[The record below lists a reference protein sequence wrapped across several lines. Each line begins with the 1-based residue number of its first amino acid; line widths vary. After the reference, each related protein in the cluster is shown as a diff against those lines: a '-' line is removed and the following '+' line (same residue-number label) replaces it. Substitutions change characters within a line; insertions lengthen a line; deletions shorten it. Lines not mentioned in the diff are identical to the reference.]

1 MDREQE
7 NREGLNMST
16 STNKLQ
22 AQDPWWVRWL
32 LIGVSV
38 TFLTFLLLLPLIV
51 IFQEALAKGI
61 AFYIRSLSDRNAM
74 SAVKMTLL
82 TAGVAVPLNL
92 IFGVAAAWA
101 TTKYQFRGKSILITI
116 IDLPFAISPIVAG
129 LMLVLVFG
137 SQGWWGEWL
146 SDRGIQVIFG
156 VPGVI
161 LATVFVTFPF
171 VARELIPL
179 MQEQG
184 SDEEWAAISLG
195 ANGWQTFWKVTL
207 PNIKWALLYGVL
219 LCNARAMG
227 EFGAVSV
234 VSSNIRGRTNTIPLQ
249 IDALYSEYQSA
260 AAFSLA
266 SVLAGLGVL
275 TLIGKTILERR
286 MKSTESTID
295 R

>member
-1 MDREQE
+1 MVSSQ
-7 NREGLNMST
+7 
-16 STNKLQ
+16 NKKQ
-22 AQDPWWVRWL
+22 SQDPWWVRWF

-38 TFLTFLLLLPLIV
+38 SFLTMLLLLPLIV
-51 IFQEALAKGI
+51 IFQEALSKGI
-61 AFYIRSLSDRNAM
+61 AFYIRSLSDRNAWN
-74 SAVKMTLL
+74 AVKMTLL

-92 IFGVAAAWA
+92 AFGIAAAWA

-146 SDRGIQVIFG
+146 SDRGIQVIFA

-195 ANGWQTFWKVTL
+195 ATGWQMFWKVTI

-234 VSSNIRGRTNTIPLQ
+234 VSSNIRGRTNTMPLQ

-260 AAFSLA
+260 AAFALA

-275 TLIGKTILERR
+275 TLIGKTILVRLI
-286 MKSTESTID
+286 KSTQGVE

>member
-1 MDREQE
+1 
-7 NREGLNMST
+7 MST

-22 AQDPWWVRWL
+22 AQDAWWVRWL

-101 TTKYQFRGKSILITI
+101 TTKYQFRGKSILISI

>member
-1 MDREQE
+1 
-7 NREGLNMST
+7 
-16 STNKLQ
+16 
-22 AQDPWWVRWL
+22 
-32 LIGVSV
+32 
-38 TFLTFLLLLPLIV
+38 
-51 IFQEALAKGI
+51 
-61 AFYIRSLSDRNAM
+61 
-74 SAVKMTLL
+74 MTLL

-92 IFGVAAAWA
+92 AFGIAAAWA

-146 SDRGIQVIFG
+146 SDRGIQVIFA

-195 ANGWQTFWKVTL
+195 ATGWQMFWKVTI

-234 VSSNIRGRTNTIPLQ
+234 VSSNIRGRTNTMPLQ

-260 AAFSLA
+260 AAFALA

-275 TLIGKTILERR
+275 TLIGKTILVRLI
-286 MKSTESTID
+286 KSTQGVE

>member
-1 MDREQE
+1 M
-7 NREGLNMST
+7 GSSKT
-16 STNKLQ
+16 KSLQ
-22 AQDPWWVRWL
+22 SKDPWWVRWI
-32 LIGVSV
+32 LISISV
-38 TFLTFLLLLPLIV
+38 AFLTFLLLLPLIV
-51 IFQEALAKGI
+51 IFQEALSKGI
-61 AFYIRSLSDRNAM
+61 AFYIQSISDRNAWN
-74 SAVKMTLL
+74 AVKMTLI
-82 TAGVAVPLNL
+82 TAGIAVPLNL
-92 IFGVAAAWA
+92 IFGIAAAWA
-101 TTKYQFRGKSILITI
+101 TTKYRFRGKSMLVSM

-146 SDRGIQVIFG
+146 SDRGVQVIFA
-156 VPGVI
+156 VPGAV

-227 EFGAVSV
+227 EFGAVSI
-234 VSSNIRGRTNTIPLQ
+234 VSSNIRGRTNTMPLQ

-260 AAFSLA
+260 AAFALA
-266 SVLAGLGVL
+266 SLLAGLGVF
-275 TLIGKTILERR
+275 TLIGKTILENRIKALR
-286 MKSTESTID
+286 SD

>member
-1 MDREQE
+1 
-7 NREGLNMST
+7 MST

>member
-7 NREGLNMST
+7 NREGLNMDSSKT
-16 STNKLQ
+16 KLYS
-22 AQDPWWVRWL
+22 QDPWWVRWL
-32 LIGVSV
+32 LIGVTIS
-38 TFLTFLLLLPLIV
+38 FLTFLLLLPLIV

-61 AFYIRSLSDRNAM
+61 AFYIRSLSDRNAW

-92 IFGVAAAWA
+92 VFGVAAAWA

-227 EFGAVSV
+227 EFGAVSI
-234 VSSNIRGRTNTIPLQ
+234 VSSNVRGRTNTLPLQ

-260 AAFSLA
+260 AAFALA

-286 MKSTESTID
+286 MKST
-295 R
+295 

>member
-22 AQDPWWVRWL
+22 AQDAWWVRWL

-101 TTKYQFRGKSILITI
+101 TTKYQFRGKSILISI

>member
-1 MDREQE
+1 MGSSKTKPLQ
-7 NREGLNMST
+7 ST
-16 STNKLQ
+16 
-22 AQDPWWVRWL
+22 DPWWVRWM
-32 LIGVSV
+32 LIGISV
-38 TFLTFLLLLPLIV
+38 AFLTFLLLLPLII
-51 IFQEALAKGI
+51 IFQEALSKGI
-61 AFYIRSLSDRNAM
+61 AFYIQSISDRNAWN
-74 SAVKMTLL
+74 AVKMTLI
-82 TAGVAVPLNL
+82 TAGIAVPLNL
-92 IFGVAAAWA
+92 IFGIAAAWA
-101 TTKYQFRGKSILITI
+101 TTKYRFRGKSILISM

-146 SDRGIQVIFG
+146 SDRGIQVIFA
-156 VPGVI
+156 VPGVV

-227 EFGAVSV
+227 EFGAVSI
-234 VSSNIRGRTNTIPLQ
+234 VSSNIRGRTNTMPLQ

-260 AAFSLA
+260 AAFALA
-266 SVLAGLGVL
+266 SLLAGLGVF
-275 TLIGKTILERR
+275 TLIGKTILESRIKAL
-286 MKSTESTID
+286 KSD

>member
-7 NREGLNMST
+7 NREGLNMDPSKT
-16 STNKLQ
+16 KLHS
-22 AQDPWWVRWL
+22 QDPWWVRWL
-32 LIGVSV
+32 LIGISIS
-38 TFLTFLLLLPLIV
+38 FLTFLLLLPLIV
-51 IFQEALAKGI
+51 IFQEALVKGI
-61 AFYIRSLSDRNAM
+61 AFYIRSLSDRNAW

-92 IFGVAAAWA
+92 VFGVAAAWA

-156 VPGVI
+156 IPGVI

-227 EFGAVSV
+227 EFGAVSI
-234 VSSNIRGRTNTIPLQ
+234 VSSNIRGRTNTLPLQ

-260 AAFSLA
+260 AAFALA

-286 MKSTESTID
+286 MKSN
-295 R
+295 